1 MRRLTSLLLFA
12 LLSGCAAKPAAAPSP
27 KPATPTAAAAPA
39 PVAVPPVAKRQ
50 GHSATLHGQSRTDDY
65 HWLRQKDAPDVLAYL
80 KAENAYTEAVMKPT
94 EPLQQR
100 LYDEML
106 GRIKQTDLS
115 VPFRKDGWLYYS
127 RTEEGKEYPIHCRKK
142 GTLEGKE
149 EILLDLNEM
158 RKGEKFISLG
168 DREVSDDGNLL
179 AYSTDTTGFRV
190 YTLRVKDLRSGEL
203 LPTKIEAVTSVA
215 WAKDGKT
222 LFYTTEDE
230 TKRSNKLWRHVLGA
244 RGPDTLQYEEKDER
258 FTIAVGR
265 TRSGGYLLAYV
276 ASHTT
281 SEIRYLKA
289 DRPSDPWKIVAA
301 REQDHEYDVDHR
313 ADTFYIRTNDQGRH
327 FRLVK
332 APVASPGRKSWK
344 EVIPHREDVMLEGVD
359 LFKDHYVVFTR
370 KDALPHLAIA
380 AYDAKGKASPHE
392 IAFDEAVYAAFPDTN
407 EEFDSSVYRFSY
419 MSFVTPKS
427 VFDYDVKTKERKL
440 LKRTE
445 VLGGYDAS
453 LYTSERLTATAPD
466 GTKVPISLV
475 YKKGLAKDGRAPL
488 LLYGYGS
495 YGASIPVFFDSN
507 RVSLLDRGVVYA
519 LAHIRGGGDLG
530 KKWHD
535 DGRMLRKKNSFTDF
549 IACAEHLI
557 AQRYTSR
564 ERLAINGGSAGG
576 LLMGAVVNMRPDLF
590 KAVVAEVPFVDVVNT
605 MLDETL
611 PLTVGEFEEWGNPK
625 EKPAFDYMLSYSP
638 YDNVTRKDY
647 PAMLVVSA
655 YNDSQVM
662 YFEPAKWVAKLRAEK
677 TDANPLL
684 LKMDLDPAG
693 HGGKSGRYEKL
704 REEAFVNAFILNQLG
719 VEKQER

>member
-1 MRRLTSLLLFA
+1 MRRLSSVSLVFA
-12 LLSGCAAKPAAAPSP
+12 LLLACAPKPAPAPAAKAPVAAATATVAAKP
-27 KPATPTAAAAPA
+27 
-39 PVAVPPVAKRQ
+39 VPPVAKKE
-50 GHSATLHGQSRTDDY
+50 GHSETLHGQARTDDY
-65 HWLRQKDAPDVLAYL
+65 HWLRQKDAPDVLSYL
-80 KAENAYTEAVMKPT
+80 KAENAYTAGVMKPT

-115 VPFRKDGWLYYS
+115 VPFRKDGWFYYS

-142 GTLEGKE
+142 GSLDGKE
-149 EILLDLNEM
+149 EVLLDLNEM

-179 AYSTDTTGFRV
+179 AYSTDTSGFRV
-190 YTLRVKDLRSGEL
+190 YTLRVKDLRNGDI
-203 LPTKIEAVTSVA
+203 LPTKIAAVTSVA

-258 FTIAVGR
+258 FTVAVGR
-265 TRSGGYLLAYV
+265 TRSGDYLMAHL

-289 DRPSDPWKIVAA
+289 GSPSDAWKTIAP

-313 ADTFYIRTNDQGRH
+313 GNSFYIRTNDKGRH
-327 FRLVK
+327 FRLVS

-344 EVIPHREDVMLEGVD
+344 EVIPHRDDVMLEGVD
-359 LFKDHYVVFTR
+359 LFKDHYVVFSR
-370 KDALPHLAIA
+370 KDALPHLSITS
-380 AYDAKGKASPHE
+380 YDATKGAKAAHE

-407 EEFDSSVYRFSY
+407 EEFASSVYRFSY

-427 VFDYDVKTKERKL
+427 VFDYDVKTKQRTL
-440 LKRTE
+440 LKRQE

-475 YKKGLAKDGRAPL
+475 YKKGLVKDGRAPL

-495 YGASIPVFFDSN
+495 YGVSIPVYFDSN
-507 RVSLLDRGVVYA
+507 RVSLLDRGVVFA

-535 DGRMLRKKNSFTDF
+535 QGRMLSKKNTFTDF

-557 AQRYTSR
+557 AQKYTAR

-576 LLMGAVVNMRPDLF
+576 LLMGAVANMRPDLF

-625 EKPAFDYMLSYSP
+625 EKPAYDYMLSYSP

-662 YFEPAKWVAKLRAEK
+662 YFEPAKWVAKLRASK

-693 HGGKSGRYEKL
+693 HGGKSGRYEQL
-704 REEAFVNAFILNQLG
+704 HEEAFAAAFILTQLG
-719 VEKQER
+719 VEN